1 MTYFKIEKDV
11 PIPVTAGRPAKYLQI
26 LNQMIRND
34 SIAVPSNAIG
44 SVRSSA
50 RKVGITKD
58 SLKGRGGDVQCNIE
72 FIYTFSS
79 LKDSVKGREG
89 DVQ

>member
-11 PIPVTAGRPAKYLQI
+11 PIPITAGRPAKYLQI

-50 RKVGITKD
+50 RKVGIKIITRKE
-58 SLKGRGGDVQCNIE
+58 NE
-72 FIYTFSS
+72 TTFR
-79 LKDSVKGREG
+79 VWRIN
-89 DVQ
+89 

>member
-50 RKVGITKD
+50 RKVGIKIITRKE
-58 SLKGRGGDVQCNIE
+58 NE
-72 FIYTFSS
+72 TTFR
-79 LKDSVKGREG
+79 VWRIN
-89 DVQ
+89 